1 MNELIKIESAEIGG
15 ETIQTCNARDL
26 HTKLG
31 VGKDFSTW
39 IKDRIEKYGFEE
51 GGDFV
56 RFSPNS
62 GKTPSGGRPTVE
74 YYISLPMAKELS
86 MVENSEIGR
95 EVRRY
100 FIDCERIAKQVTVRP
115 VVCYETGR
123 IEAAFLVAEKLANV
137 FKVSQERAA
146 VHALAAIEKDIG
158 MEAEPFRGL
167 IPSIP
172 VENAALL
179 NPTEIGKRLKPVTNA
194 AAVNRNLAL
203 LGFIERVGKE
213 WKLTEKGAEYGENR
227 PYERNSHSGFQILW
241 KESVLP
247 ILQETF

>member
-1 MNELIKIESAEIGG
+1 MNELIKIEPAEIGG

-26 HTKLG
+26 HAFLEVKSNFR
-31 VGKDFSTW
+31 DW
-39 IKDRIEKYGFEE
+39 IRNRIEDFCFQENQDYVTVAKNLA
-51 GGDFV
+51 GG
-56 RFSPNS
+56 
-62 GKTPSGGRPTVE
+62 GKQKD
-74 YYISLPMAKELS
+74 YYLSINMAKELA
-86 MVENSEIGR
+86 MVERNAKGKEAR
-95 EVRRY
+95 LY
-100 FIDCERIAKQVTVRP
+100 FIDCERIAKQVTAHP
-115 VVCYETGR
+115 VICYETGR
-123 IEAAFLVAEKLANV
+123 IEAAFCIAEKLASV
-137 FKVSQERAA
+137 FKVSKERAA
-146 VHALAAIEKDIG
+146 VHALAAIQKDIG